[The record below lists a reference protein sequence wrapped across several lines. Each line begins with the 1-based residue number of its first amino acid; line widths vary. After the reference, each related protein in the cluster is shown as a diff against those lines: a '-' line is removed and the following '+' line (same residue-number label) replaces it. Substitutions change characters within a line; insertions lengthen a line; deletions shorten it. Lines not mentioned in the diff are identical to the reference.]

1 MPTINLLSDIIDKW
15 VYTNFSANSST
26 NYFAKSSC
34 EYTRGELKD
43 DSCSCLVALYLHIG
57 LRHSFTIDSSFGEID
72 AAMRAD
78 FQVWDSKM
86 FKMSNRGYS
95 EQLRDY
101 CSSQPNK
108 DVKVFKLIPY
118 WLLTWWF
125 FFTDLPYKWLCAS
138 PIKNSQNWSF
148 P

>member
-1 MPTINLLSDIIDKW
+1 MPTINLLSEIVDKW
-15 VYTNFSANSST
+15 PYTNSSANSSYK
-26 NYFAKSSC
+26 NYFANSSC

-86 FKMSNRGYS
+86 FKMSNIGYS
-95 EQLRDY
+95 E
-101 CSSQPNK
+101 
-108 DVKVFKLIPY
+108 
-118 WLLTWWF
+118 
-125 FFTDLPYKWLCAS
+125 
-138 PIKNSQNWSF
+138 
-148 P
+148 